1 MRNGFKNWLGQVL
14 RSIQK
19 NKSSATSDSNRLI
32 KSLQGYSGIY
42 DGKSHSITIT
52 TEENCIIEYSTD
64 LTNWGPAEPSICSPG
79 KYEVYVK
86 VRKKRR
92 VESGSVIIDILKRNI
107 TLTSAS
113 VVKEYD
119 GIPVE
124 ANEVAISG
132 DGLLAGDSL
141 DVSATGVQQLVG
153 RCTNTIEYRFTN
165 NTNEENYCIKKKE
178 GTLEVLDR
186 KEKYCIL
193 VKCNS
198 AQYKY
203 DGNTQEVNGF
213 ENPTFSINGV
223 GYSISGLNSYAALK
237 HVGTVDTNIS
247 GTCIVSDVNGN
258 NVSNQF
264 EATILPGKLSI
275 IPREVIIESASDSQ
289 EYNGRELN
297 NDCIKISGD
306 GFVAGEE
313 PSFTVSGKQR
323 IVGNSP
329 NYFDFSF
336 PDYANNND
344 YLISVK
350 YGNLEVINRSERY
363 SVDIHLNGAEYT
375 YDANEHVVS
384 GVEENT
390 VLIDGNSFLVDI
402 TDEPAK
408 GTNAGCYVHG
418 KVDEMHIND
427 FERCDVSEQFDIH
440 IHPGTL
446 NIKKRDLV
454 LKSYSALK
462 EYDGTPLTKSSIQI
476 LGTGLADGDTIT
488 GFVDGSQLVV
498 GKSLNKISY
507 FFHKNELE
515 NNYDVILEEGVLEV
529 IDRKVKLLI
538 TLYANSA
545 EYIYD
550 GTVHSV
556 DGFHENTLIINENEY
571 LVTGIQ
577 AHASLLHTGSVG
589 TEISGNAIITDS
601 FGNDVSNQFDVFI
614 IPGTLKI
621 HPRRVT
627 MASLS
632 ATKEYDGTALMV
644 SEIRVLGDGF
654 AANETPSFDVYG
666 KQRLV
671 GSCKNKFTYTFP
683 NGVLDTD
690 YRVSVKYG
698 NLTICNRSE
707 KYNIDI
713 HMKGGEYIYDAIEHV
728 ASGAEEDTVLIDG
741 NSYSI
746 EVTDLAA
753 KGINAGKYIHESA
766 AEVHVYDFEKCDVTE
781 QFAIHTHPGTLVIN
795 MRDLILKS
803 DSAVKEYDG
812 TPLTKST
819 IQILGLGLA
828 EGDRITAYANGSQ
841 LLVGKSRNT
850 ITYLFHINEQK
861 NNYSITLEEGTLE
874 VTERRVK
881 IPIVLTAKSAVF
893 TYDGKIHYVNELSG
907 NTRIFNDQVFT
918 VSGIHVYVSQRH
930 VGNSETLILGR
941 PVVTDA
947 MDNVVSDQFSV
958 QVETGTITIE
968 PRNVKLTSASATR
981 EYNGST
987 LKMPDIEV
995 SGDGFVSGD
1004 EPVFEVIGEQRLVGC
1019 SANLFEYKLP
1029 KHVFAD
1035 DYQISVEYGKLE
1047 VCNRQEKY
1055 EVDIHLKGGD
1065 YIYDAEEHVVS
1076 GSEEDHILVD
1086 GNSFT
1091 IVVTDENVKGIA
1103 AGEYAHEIVNEIRI
1117 YDHEQCDVSEQFEIN
1132 VIPGKLKINQRNV
1145 TITSAS
1151 ASKEY
1156 DGVDLKTSD
1165 ISITGEGFV
1174 PGEEPSIAVSGVRR
1188 LVGVSENTFSVTW
1201 PEFVD
1206 KNNYLITSN
1215 YGKLEVLDRREKYS
1229 VDIHLCDADYLFDT
1243 KEHVASGVVE
1253 QEVIVN
1259 GIAFKLNVVDV
1270 PATGTEPGEY
1280 KHDKVIS
1287 ASVFDAE
1294 NNDVTKQFNFQINP
1308 GMLRIN
1314 PNPEYSKPKDEK
1326 IDDYDVAIH
1335 NILNRMSGRK
1345 PSESFDGIKKY
1356 SRKELEALYED
1367 TKELIVSDGK
1377 ILPFCDYLLEKKKED
1392 SDLALLHNRIVEEI
1406 QNVVLL
1412 SEIEI
1417 NDSEYKTLI
1426 TYAKQKFR
1434 TSRIKT
1440 DYVFADVLFSV
1451 AMIQIGVRKYANNY
1465 WPQVESAL
1473 GRHVGQIERKWLG
1486 NTVTKTLLS
1495 LGKPVYS
1502 ETEYVTNILMH
1513 CIVTDPYAIRF
1524 YDYLFSYYRL
1534 DLERDVSGL
1543 QKTDINYICDS
1554 IINPYSKRKQ
1564 LLSDYLSM
1572 SIRADKENCSMM
1584 IQKSLYMIDHSF
1596 WDEEINEDESLKGR
1610 MRERFNEWLEQ
1621 SQFYNIEK
1629 QKNKRQIG
1637 NGRRERLYRT
1647 PHLKVDLNK
1656 QVFIVILPQQ
1666 MIPVHEETQIP
1677 EVKWF
1682 IISKTNREYNC
1693 RLEEGYSG
1701 FKTKEIQFYVT
1712 PSEIFDKVV
1721 FLLFANKNLI
1731 RSFSWDNHKSAFFT
1745 DSLDWVAGNKLETGK
1760 VYGFCQRTNSI
1771 KSKAILYKGWFGKL
1785 RYYEFDLKEG
1795 DFVFVNGEDNY
1806 YVGKVPAIGLSE
1818 NGLVKGVTI
1827 TNEKAQNL
1835 PIYADAPQLIIQAAE
1850 EQLQGTAVI
1859 INGKIRRLADIG
1871 FVDVHVGNTSD
1882 IKYYF
1887 ISTSDLKGACEG
1899 YNKIVIDY
1907 PNSQKQL
1914 CFEYYLSSGFFY
1926 EFDGAPYLYKDK
1938 GVLVFMGRDTAEF
1951 SISSLDEDILEVK
1964 LESEGTLYFKVPLL
1978 LTSWDRENWS
1988 YQKEPDI
1995 WHGDFRNMLYI
2006 RYPSDTIS
2014 LFVDGKN
2021 KDISRCSFSVMSDGI
2036 FNCDLT
2042 KLKSYFSKKAM
2053 LDYIVFEAGGKR
2065 LRMLKVVLK
2074 SYFAGLKLTADQLNN
2089 IVYAS
2094 MKIVGKND
2102 YYADLYCEDELIAE
2116 KEPVENG
2123 KATFSDIEI
2132 ETADYTVKLY
2142 ESEGDFGFDDDYR
2155 FVGEKT
2161 CSLINLK
2168 DLLGGRMKV
2177 LSIKDHTG
2185 YELKF
2190 NSEYDYYIFPQK
2202 QVSDNTY
2209 EAIVSGVFRS
2219 SSVMYASRATVQIKD
2234 LANPEN
2240 VSVTKVNIK
2249 GEKYILAFD
2258 KEKESII
2265 DILIKQQKN
2274 NGYLYLDPEKYDWKV
2289 RYIGGNA
2296 RLLDK
2301 SRIKMEETE
2310 RLRNRPFTIWKN

>member
-1 MRNGFKNWLGQVL
+1 MRNGFKNWVGQVL
-14 RSIQK
+14 RSIRK
-19 NKSSATSDSNRLI
+19 NRSSATNDPNPNRLI
-32 KSLQGYSGIY
+32 KSLQGFSGIY
-42 DGKSHSITIT
+42 DGKSHGITLIT
-52 TEENCIIEYSTD
+52 EDNCVIEYSTD
-64 LTNWGPAEPSICSPG
+64 LTNWGPDEPSICSSG
-79 KYEVYVK
+79 KHEVYIK

-92 VESGSVIIDILKRNI
+92 VESGSAIIDIKKRNI

-113 VVKEYD
+113 VAKEYD

-124 ANEVAISG
+124 ANEVDISG
-132 DGLLAGDSL
+132 DGLLAGDSI
-141 DVSATGVQQLVG
+141 DVCATGIQQLVG

-165 NTNEENYCIKKKE
+165 NTNEENYCIKIEE

-203 DGNTQEVNGF
+203 DGNIQEVNGF
-213 ENPTFSINGV
+213 ENPTFFING
-223 GYSISGLNSYAALK
+223 
-237 HVGTVDTNIS
+237 
-247 GTCIVSDVNGN
+247 
-258 NVSNQF
+258 
-264 EATILPGKLSI
+264 TIAPGKLSI
-275 IPREVIIESASDSQ
+275 IPREVIIKSASDSQ
-289 EYNGRELN
+289 EYNGRELR
-297 NDCIKISGD
+297 NDCIEISGD

-323 IVGNSP
+323 IVGNSS

-336 PDYANNND
+336 PDHVNNND

-350 YGNLEVINRSERY
+350 YGNLEVLNRSEKY
-363 SVDIHLNGAEYT
+363 FVDIHLNGAEYT

-384 GVEENT
+384 GVEENA
-390 VLIDGNSFLVDI
+390 VLIDGNSFFIDLK
-402 TDEPAK
+402 DEPAK
-408 GTNAGCYVHG
+408 GTNAGCYVHD
-418 KVDEMHIND
+418 KVDAIHIYD
-427 FERCDVSEQFDIH
+427 FEQCDVSEQFDIH

-446 NIKKRDLV
+446 IIKKRDLV
-454 LKSYSALK
+454 LKSYSDLK

-498 GKSLNKISY
+498 GKSLNRISY
-507 FFHKNELE
+507 YFHKNELE
-515 NNYDVILEEGVLEV
+515 NNYDVILEEGMLEV

-538 TLYANSA
+538 TLNANSA

-556 DGFHENTLIINENEY
+556 EGFHENTVIINENEY

-577 AHASLLHTGSVG
+577 AHASLLHTGIVD

-614 IPGTLKI
+614 IPGKLKI

-632 ATKEYDGTALMV
+632 ATKEYDGTALIA

-654 AANETPSFDVYG
+654 AANETPSFDVRG

-671 GSCKNKFTYTFP
+671 GICKNKFTYTFP

-690 YRVSVKYG
+690 YRISVKYG
-698 NLTICNRSE
+698 NLKICDRSE
-707 KYNIDI
+707 KYHLDI
-713 HMKGGEYIYDAIEHV
+713 HMKGGEYVYDAMEHIV
-728 ASGAEEDTVLIDG
+728 SGAEEDTVVIDG

-746 EVTDLAA
+746 EVTDQAA
-753 KGINAGKYIHESA
+753 KGINAGNYVHERA
-766 AEVHVYDFEKCDVTE
+766 AEVHVYDFEKYDVSE
-781 QFAIHTHPGTLVIN
+781 QFDIHIHPGSLVIKKRN
-795 MRDLILKS
+795 LILKS

-812 TPLTKST
+812 TPLTKSS

-828 EGDRITAYANGSQ
+828 EGDRITAYAYGSQ
-841 LLVGKSRNT
+841 LLVGKRRNA
-850 ITYLFHINEQK
+850 ISYLFNINEQED
-861 NNYSITLEEGTLE
+861 NYSIALEEGTLE
-874 VTERRVK
+874 IAERKVK
-881 IPIVLTAKSAVF
+881 IPILLSAKSAEF
-893 TYDGKIHYVNELSG
+893 TYDGKIHYINELSG
-907 NTRIFNDQVFT
+907 NTKIFNNQVFT

-930 VGNSETLILGR
+930 VGYSETLISGR

-947 MDNVVSDQFSV
+947 MDNIVSDQFSV
-958 QVETGTITIE
+958 QVKPGTIKIK

-981 EYNGST
+981 EYNGSVLRT
-987 LKMPDIEV
+987 PDIEV
-995 SGDGFVSGD
+995 SGDGFVPGE
-1004 EPVFEVIGEQRLVGC
+1004 EPIFDVSGEQRLVGH
-1019 SANLFEYKLP
+1019 SVNLFEYTFP
-1029 KHVFAD
+1029 KNVFNEN
-1035 DYQISVEYGKLE
+1035 YQITVEYGDLV
-1047 VCNRQEKY
+1047 VCDRQEKY
-1055 EVDIHLKGGD
+1055 AVDIHLNGGD

-1076 GSEEDHILVD
+1076 GAEEDNILVD
-1086 GNSFT
+1086 GNSYT
-1091 IVVTDENVKGIA
+1091 IVVTDENATGIA
-1103 AGEYAHEIVNEIRI
+1103 AGDYAHEIVNEIRI
-1117 YDHEQCDVSEQFEIN
+1117 YDYEQCDVSEQFEIN
-1132 VIPGKLKINQRNV
+1132 VIPGKLHINPRNV

-1165 ISITGEGFV
+1165 ISIIGDGFV
-1174 PGEEPSIAVSGVRR
+1174 QGEEPSITVSGVQR
-1188 LVGVSENTFSVTW
+1188 LVGDSENTFSVTW
-1201 PEFVD
+1201 PELVD
-1206 KNNYLITSN
+1206 KNNYLITRN

-1253 QEVIVN
+1253 QEVVVN

-1294 NNDVTKQFNFQINP
+1294 NNDVTKQFNIQINP
-1308 GMLRIN
+1308 GLLRIR
-1314 PNPEYSKPKDEK
+1314 PNPEFRKSEK

-1335 NILNRMSGRK
+1335 NILNRMSGEK
-1345 PSESFDGIKKY
+1345 PSESLDGIKKY

-1392 SDLALLHNRIVEEI
+1392 SDLAVLHNRIVEEI

-1417 NDSEYKTLI
+1417 NDSEYKILI
-1426 TYAKQKFR
+1426 SYAKQKFR

-1465 WPQVESAL
+1465 WPQVEIAL

-1495 LGKPVYS
+1495 LGKPVFS

-1596 WDEEINEDESLKGR
+1596 WDEEISEDDSLKGR

-1637 NGRRERLYRT
+1637 NGRRERLFRT
-1647 PHLKVDLNK
+1647 PHLKVDLNE
-1656 QVFIVILPQQ
+1656 QVFVVILPQQ

-1701 FKTKEIQFYVT
+1701 FKTREIQFYVT

-1721 FLLFANKNLI
+1721 FLLFANKKLI
-1731 RSFSWDNHKSAFFT
+1731 RSFSWDNHKAAFFT

-1760 VYGFCQRTNSI
+1760 AYGFCQRTNSI
-1771 KSKAILYKGWFGKL
+1771 KSKAILYNGWFRKL

-1818 NGLVKGVTI
+1818 KGIVKGVTI

-1835 PIYADAPQLIIQAAE
+1835 PIYASAPQLVIQAAE

-1887 ISTSDLKGACEG
+1887 ISTGDLKGTCEG

-1926 EFDGAPYLYKDK
+1926 EFDGAPYLFKDK
-1938 GVLVFMGRDTAEF
+1938 GVLVFMGRETAEF

-2274 NGYLYLDPEKYDWKV
+2274 NGYLYLDPEKYDWEV